1 MIIHIKYICINHWQ
15 EGAALWKLPGRW
27 QRFMTMPRH
36 FGGIHAVAM
45 AFSTVR
51 VSDAVRARAREMG
64 VALVDSIR
72 KLPAARLAVH
82 LHGAL

>member
-1 MIIHIKYICINHWQ
+1 MHQSLAGRCCAP
-15 EGAALWKLPGRW
+15 ETARTLAALYDHA
-27 QRFMTMPRH
+27 RH

-82 LHGAL
+82 LCGAL